1 MSKWGSK
8 IEQAANFTSKMMRE
22 GTYMG
27 KALKIACSYYGVA
40 YADVQR
46 ELASRSGKSRQG
58 RKAVPKPRILCECCG
73 LQEAIWKLTARRG
86 YEKLSSQFFCAQRR
100 DQNPNGFQSSQ
111 EREITRK
118 WVAYKSTEQ
127 EAANDI
133 KR

>member
-1 MSKWGSK
+1 MKKWGSK

-27 KALKIACSYYGVA
+27 KALRIACSYYGVT

-46 ELASRSGKSRQG
+46 ELASRSGKARKG
-58 RKAVPKPRILCECCG
+58 RKASPKPRILCECCVS
-73 LQEAIWKLTARRG
+73 QDAIWKLTARRG
-86 YEKLSSQFFCAQRR
+86 YEKLSSQFFCATCR

-118 WVAYKSTEQ
+118 WVAYKSVEQ
-127 EAANDI
+127 EATNDSE
-133 KR
+133 R